1 MRTYIVIFV
10 LALAIPVGQI
20 FGMGRSD
27 GDKEKVKEPLMKQ
40 EAVPAKAEEV
50 KATPAKPVKPAPV
63 EVKPAEP
70 APPAPTKVKTAKIEP
85 VEDKV
90 IVTVNGVKIM
100 QSQVDKQVRTAIEQV
115 QASGRTLPPNAMD
128 SMKARMQSGIVQ
140 QIIEKQLI
148 DEKLK
153 AENIKITDKQID
165 DKIAELAKQKG
176 MSVEQLTGQMSM
188 GGMTMADFRKR
199 MRSGL
204 GLEKVIELSGKLAPA
219 SEEEVKKF
227 YDGKIQA
234 GQIRASHIL
243 LVTRGKDETAKT
255 VAKARIEELLKQA
268 KAGVNF
274 AELAKTNSDCPSKAK
289 GGDLG
294 FFERG
299 RMVPEFSEAAF
310 TLKDGEISG
319 VVETQFGYHIIKRM
333 GFEDVKADLVSQL
346 ENQKKRNSISE
357 YLQKLSADA
366 EIVWPEK
373 EKSEV
378 KKTVEPTE
386 K

>member
-1 MRTYIVIFV
+1 MIFV
-10 LALAIPVGQI
+10 LVLFCAGDVM
-20 FGMGRSD
+20 GMGRSD
-27 GDKEKVKEPLMKQ
+27 GDKEKVEEPLLKQ
-40 EAVPAKAEEV
+40 EAVPAKAGEV
-50 KATPAKPVKPAPV
+50 KAKPA
-63 EVKPAEP
+63 
-70 APPAPTKVKTAKIEP
+70 P

-100 QSQVDKQVRTAIEQV
+100 QSQVDKQIRTAIEQV
-115 QASGRTLPPNAMD
+115 QASGRTIPPNAMD
-128 SMKARMQSGIVQ
+128 SMRARMQAGIVQ

-165 DKIAELAKQKG
+165 DKIAELAEQSG
-176 MSVEQLTGQMSM
+176 MSVEQLARQVSM

-204 GLEKVIELSGKLAPA
+204 GLEKVVGLSGKLAPA
-219 SEEEVKKF
+219 SEEELKKF

-243 LVTRGKDETAKT
+243 LGTRGKDETAKT

-268 KAGVNF
+268 KAGINF
-274 AELAKTNSDCPSKAK
+274 AQLAKANSDCPSKAK

-294 FFERG
+294 FFDRT
-299 RMVPEFSEAAF
+299 RMVPEFAQAAF
-310 TLKDGEISG
+310 ALKEGEISG
-319 VVETQFGYHIIKRM
+319 VVETQFGYHIIKRA
-333 GFEDVKADLVSQL
+333 GFEDVKADLLPQL
-346 ENQKKRNSISE
+346 ENEKKRNSISE

-366 EIVWPEK
+366 KIVWSEQ

-378 KKTVEPTE
+378 KKTVEPAQ

>member
-1 MRTYIVIFV
+1 MRTYIMIFV
-10 LALAIPVGQI
+10 LVLLCAGNVM
-20 FGMGRSD
+20 GMGKSD

-40 EAVPAKAEEV
+40 EAAPAKAEEV
-50 KATPAKPVKPAPV
+50 KAKPAKPVKPAPV
-63 EVKPAEP
+63 EAKPAEP
-70 APPAPTKVKTAKIEP
+70 VAPGPVKVKTAKAEP

-100 QSQVDKQVRTAIEQV
+100 QSQVDKQIRTALEQV
-115 QASGRTLPPNAMD
+115 QASGRAIPPNAMD
-128 SMKARMQSGIVQ
+128 SMKARMQAGIVQ

-165 DKIAELAKQKG
+165 DKIAALAEQNG
-176 MSVEQLTGQMSM
+176 MSVEQLTAQMSM

-219 SEEEVKKF
+219 SEEEAKKF
-227 YDGKIQA
+227 YDDKIQA

-243 LVTRGKDETAKT
+243 LVTSGKDETAKT

-274 AELAKTNSDCPSKAK
+274 AQLAKANSDCPSKAK

-294 FFERG
+294 FFEKG
-299 RMVPEFSEAAF
+299 RMVPEFAEAAF

-333 GFEDVKADLVSQL
+333 GFEDVKANLVPQL
-346 ENQKKRNSISE
+346 ENEKKRNSISE
-357 YLQKLSADA
+357 YLKKLGADA
-366 EIVWPEK
+366 EIVWPEQ
-373 EKSEV
+373 EKSEA
-378 KKTVEPTE
+378 KKTAEPAE